1 MAYFAQIDSNK
12 IVTQVTGCPDA
23 ECGGGTIAGEAEGAT
38 YLESI
43 TGISSSLWKIGF
55 TIATNQQT
63 GNIIGKGGRGNYPGI
78 GMTFMEGVR
87 TLGVASTDVFMPPPI
102 ANSWTV
108 GVHTAQWYSPLGGN
122 MASKNTGITST
133 DALAGKA
140 WIWCENEYQA
150 DTADPK
156 TVGWALT
163 TFS

>member
-12 IVTQVTGCPDA
+12 IVTQVIGCPDG
-23 ECGGGTIAGEAEGAT
+23 ECGGGTIAGEAQGAT
-38 YLESI
+38 YLEGL
-43 TGISSSLWKIGF
+43 TGISSSQWKICF
-55 TIATNQQT
+55 QIADDQRT
-63 GNIIGKGGRGNYPGI
+63 GNIIGKGVRGNYPGV

-108 GVHTAQWYSPLGGN
+108 GVATATWYSPLGGN
-122 MASKNTGITST
+122 MASKNIGINST

-150 DTADPK
+150 DTSDPK

>member
-23 ECGGGTIAGEAEGAT
+23 ECGGGTIAGEAQGAT
-38 YLESI
+38 YLEGI

-55 TIATNQQT
+55 PIATNQQT

-108 GVHTAQWYSPLGGN
+108 GVHTAQWYSPLGLPPDLTE
-122 MASKNTGITST
+122 SEKT
-133 DALAGKA
+133 AGKYY
-140 WIWCENEYQA
+140 IWDEDAYNA
-150 DTADPK
+150 DTNSPK

-163 TFS
+163 